1 MSIFETLKKYGKSK
15 NNAIAEAI
23 KDFNEFKTSGY
34 IQSKLPSS
42 GNIEVAIQALQAQA
56 ERRWIPVSERLPKTE
71 QPVQVYMPKL
81 YMSVQTGFYTKYY
94 GEDDGEWYEHW
105 VASGDVTHWMPLPEP
120 PKEDNNE

>member
-1 MSIFETLKKYGKSK
+1 MSISK

>member
-34 IQSKLPSS
+34 IQSKRPSS

-56 ERRWIPVSERLPKTE
+56 ERRWIPVSERLPEDGRTILTYTIGGNIE
-71 QPVQVYMPKL
+71 VFLYDSSTYQPVW
-81 YMSVQTGFYTKYY
+81 Y
-94 GEDDGEWYEHW
+94 G
-105 VASGDVTHWMPLPEP
+105 VTHWMPLPEP
-120 PKEDNNE
+120 PKEDNNG